1 LLSQHLPLQSHHQA
15 LPPQLLLLLLQDQPR
30 CVPQLQQVLRLLQI
44 HTLLLL
50 LLLLVVLLLLVRLV
64 VCG

>member
-1 LLSQHLPLQSHHQA
+1 LLSQRLLLQPHHQV

-30 CVPQLQQVLRLLQI
+30 CGPQLQQVLRLLQI

-50 LLLLVVLLLLVRLV
+50 LLVRLV
-64 VCG
+64 VCC